1 MDKILEILEEI
12 ECNPGGNDLVK
23 CAAEIREIVRPEG
36 RREVVEW
43 LEGKFTKVTGNL
55 VKPYR
60 FINEDDWQARAALA
74 DAPAEV
80 QAPVPRRG
88 CSHQRDLGMEA
99 AHHLHRLIGE

>member
-60 FINEDDWQARAALA
+60 FINEDDWQAQLKDWGIVPSDNCQPSYQHFRNILG
-74 DAPAEV
+74 AEK
-80 QAPVPRRG
+80 
-88 CSHQRDLGMEA
+88 
-99 AHHLHRLIGE
+99 